1 MGVGGERRR
10 EGGVGGIVSAR
21 GGMGAGFHVCLYE
34 SSVRGPVAVGDTG
47 LYYVWR
53 DEGCLTADKV
63 LAVLRVSVVLGIL
76 E

>member
-1 MGVGGERRR
+1 MAWEL
-10 EGGVGGIVSAR
+10 
-21 GGMGAGFHVCLYE
+21 GFHVCLYE